1 MAYKKV
7 PNESFILYN
16 PVSKIYMVSRS
27 IMRNGIK
34 DNQYQGGITSLTKA
48 KQIRDKFVKEL
59 PPETAA
65 QTNRR
70 TKTFSGKED
79 PKELNK
85 ASRFFYKR
93 GEISSPNYSEL
104 NTKQKDKILQ
114 NVSRGAT
121 PGKFSVNTQ
130 YTPLKT
136 PVQNKILKQ
145 FPDADFTIYKYGFND
160 AVDRPT
166 FDAVKSFIKRGYK
179 PAFYNVKSLPEKTQ
193 NIIVEAFGKEADEA
207 GTPIRFGP
215 GRKFGIS
222 GKENAVLNQR
232 ITNFIRDTG
241 QQYPFAF
248 SFEKSENWI
257 IAQMARAA
265 KNNPTVYKVFR
276 NEAGKIIAASENG
289 IKYYHA
295 NSKIGNPVTNHPE
308 AKKISKFVEVARN
321 AKASIPQALAK
332 AFPKGFDRTLLRNDR
347 AYTDLLQWLD
357 NSEGRRRVQN
367 AIEVHHAGAGGVRSN
382 PALAKDLQLLTR
394 LDNLAAANIQKV
406 IEKDLDAG
414 RNPFTSKGSRISELK
429 EKGIRLN
436 VGGKEYGA
444 GFETAEK
451 GLKRIEKQAATK
463 LAERLK
469 TDPKLSGFSK
479 FLQQDVIG
487 FGTAAKENALA
498 NGDICD
504 LVKNKATGGPVLT
517 CVEAVDD
524 ALEKNPKKLAQEINK
539 SNAGGAFNKLKN
551 SSTKFL
557 TALKDNPNLLRGGLP
572 GKIAL
577 GLGTV
582 AAGVGAGALVKQ
594 FRNDDP
600 STYLTND
607 SQMEGMIISDVE
619 QKGKEVDDN
628 ILLDN
633 QFKLELAGAAGLT
646 APIAGQ
652 VYKTARAGT
661 PPLLESPLEFDQEL
675 KTLKRT
681 IRQITHPGG
690 KKAKRISEAG
700 QQVIRNSR
708 IRINELNETIQ
719 AAKVGKEGSGVFRS
733 AFGLEKGVLGKGLW
747 ALGAPIVQV
756 PSTLGYIAQDVR
768 EGKDVGEIAT
778 NPLNYLGAAFMNPA
792 VKALGKAGMSR
803 GLLGIASLG
812 LAGTAA
818 LPAISIGAG
827 LATLGTLG
835 YQGYKLFTGR
845 DRSDEDFF
853 R

>member
-1 MAYKKV
+1 MAYKNV
-7 PNESFILYN
+7 PNEPHIKYN
-16 PVSKIYMVSRS
+16 PVSEKYMVTR
-27 IMRNGIK
+27 IIK
-34 DNQYQGGITSLTKA
+34 GKNQYEGNITSLTKA

-59 PPETAA
+59 PAETTA
-65 QTNRR
+65 QTNIR
-70 TKTFSGKED
+70 TKTFSGDLD

-93 GEISSPNYSEL
+93 GEIAFPNYVDL
-104 NTKQKDKILQ
+104 NPAQKSRIYS
-114 NVSRGAT
+114 NVKRGAT

-130 YTPLKT
+130 FTPLKT

-145 FPDADFTIYKYGFND
+145 FPDADFTIHKYGFSN
-160 AVDRPT
+160 AVDKPT
-166 FDAVKSFIKRGYK
+166 FDAVKNFIKRGYK
-179 PAFYNVKSLPEKTQ
+179 PAFYNVKNLPKKIQ
-193 NIIVEAFGKEADEA
+193 DIIVEAFGKEADEA

-222 GKENAVLNQR
+222 GKENSLLYQR
-232 ITNFIRDTG
+232 IANFIRDTG

-265 KNNPTVYKVFR
+265 KNNPAVYKVFR
-276 NEAGKIIAASENG
+276 NEAGKIIGASENG

-308 AKKISKFVEVARN
+308 AKKISKFVEVAKN

-367 AIEVHHAGAGGVRSN
+367 AIEVHHAGKGGVGGN

-394 LDNLAAANIQKV
+394 LDNLTANKIKNQ

-414 RNPFTSKGSRISELK
+414 RNPFTSKESRISELK

-436 VGGKEYGA
+436 VRGVEYGA

-451 GLKRIEKQAATK
+451 GLKRIETQAAAQ

-479 FLQQDVIG
+479 FLQQDIVG
-487 FGTAAKENALA
+487 FGTAARQNALA
-498 NGDICD
+498 GGDICE
-504 LVKNKATGGPVLT
+504 LVQKKQSGGPVLT

-524 ALEKNPKKLAQEINK
+524 ALEKNPKKLAQDINK

-557 TALKDNPNLLRGGLP
+557 TALKDNPNLLRGGLA

-607 SQMEGMIISDVE
+607 SQMEGMIIADVE

-633 QFKLELAGAAGLT
+633 QFKLEAAAAAGLT
-646 APIAGQ
+646 APIAKD
-652 VYKTARAGT
+652 VYRKARGV
-661 PPLLESPLEFDQEL
+661 
-675 KTLKRT
+675 
-681 IRQITHPGG
+681 G
-690 KKAKRISEAG
+690 EAG
-700 QQVIRNSR
+700 PLPEGRGRVMSALG
-708 IRINELNETIQ
+708 LN
-719 AAKVGKEGSGVFRS
+719 
-733 AFGLEKGVLGKGLW
+733 KGVLGKGLW
-747 ALGAPIVQV
+747 ALGAPVIQL
-756 PSTLGYIAQDVR
+756 PATAGYIAQDIR
-768 EGKDVGEIAT
+768 AGKDAEEIAT
-778 NPLNYLGAAFMNPA
+778 NPLNYLGAAFMNPS
-792 VKALGKAGMSR
+792 VKALAKAGASR

-812 LAGTAA
+812 LAGTAAGAVA

-845 DRSDEDFF
+845 DRADEDFF

>member
-1 MAYKKV
+1 MAYQNV
-7 PNESFILYN
+7 LNEPHIKYN
-16 PVSKIYMVSRS
+16 PVSKLYIVTRTVKGKS
-27 IMRNGIK
+27 
-34 DNQYQGGITSLTKA
+34 QYEGGITSLTKA
-48 KQIRDKFVKEL
+48 KQIRDKFVKAL
-59 PPETAA
+59 PAETTA
-65 QTNRR
+65 QTNIR
-70 TKTFSGKED
+70 TKTFSGNID

-85 ASRFFYKR
+85 ASRFFYKI
-93 GEISSPNYSEL
+93 GEISSPYYE
-104 NTKQKDKILQ
+104 DLQ
-114 NVSRGAT
+114 NLEKRKVSTNVRRGAT
-121 PGKFSVNTQ
+121 PGKFSVNTIF
-130 YTPLKT
+130 TPLKKSA
-136 PVQNKILKQ
+136 QNKILKQ
-145 FPDADFTIYKYGFND
+145 FPDADFTLYKYGFNQ
-160 AVDRPT
+160 AVDPQK
-166 FDAVKSFIKRGYK
+166 FNAVGDFIERGYK
-179 PAFYNVKSLPEKTQ
+179 PPFHNVKNLPKKTQ
-193 NIIVEAFGKEADEA
+193 DIIVEAFGKEADEA
-207 GTPIRFGP
+207 GTPLRFGP
-215 GRKFGIS
+215 GRKFGV
-222 GKENAVLNQR
+222 GPKENAVLNQR
-232 ITNFIRDTG
+232 IGNFIRDTG
-241 QQYPFAF
+241 KNYPFAF
-248 SFEKSENWI
+248 NFEKSENWI

-265 KNNPTVYKVFR
+265 KTNPAVYKVLT
-276 NEAGKIIAASENG
+276 NDAGKIIGASENG
-289 IKYYHA
+289 VKYYHA
-295 NSKIGNPVTNHPE
+295 NSKIGNLITNHPE

-357 NSEGRRRVQN
+357 NSQGRRVVKN
-367 AIEVHHAGAGGVRSN
+367 AIEIHHAGAGGVGGN

-394 LDNLAAANIQKV
+394 QDNITANTIKNQILKN
-406 IEKDLDAG
+406 D
-414 RNPFTSKGSRISELK
+414 FSRVQELK
-429 EKGIRLN
+429 DKGIRLN

-451 GLKRIEKQAATK
+451 GLKRIETQAATQ

-487 FGTAAKENALA
+487 FGTAVKENALA
-498 NGDICD
+498 
-504 LVKNKATGGPVLT
+504 GGEVCRIVGAKQSGGVAVS
-517 CVEAVDD
+517 CVDAVND
-524 ALEKNPKKLAQEINK
+524 ALEKNPKKLAQDINK
-539 SNAGGAFNKLKN
+539 SNAGGTFNKIKN

-557 TALKDNPNLLRGGLP
+557 TALKNNPNLLKSRFGALA
-572 GKIAL
+572 AL
-577 GLGTV
+577 GVGTV

-600 STYLTND
+600 NTYLTND

-652 VYKTARAGT
+652 VYRTSRAST
-661 PPLLESPLEFDQEL
+661 PPLLESPLEFDNEI

-700 QQVIRNSR
+700 QQVVRDAKIRISR
-708 IRINELNETIQ
+708 IQNALET
-719 AAKVGKEGSGVFRS
+719 AKIGKEGRGVFRS

-747 ALGAPIVQV
+747 ALGAPIIQV
-756 PSTLGYIAQDVR
+756 PSTIGYIAQDIR
-768 EGKDVGEIAT
+768 AGKDAGEIAT
-778 NPLNYLGAAFMNPA
+778 NPLNYLGAAFMNPS
-792 VKALGKAGMSR
+792 VKALTKAGASR

-812 LAGTAA
+812 LAGTALGAVA

-835 YQGYKLFTGR
+835 YQGYKLFSGMNKTSAK
-845 DRSDEDFF
+845 DDFF
-853 R
+853 K

>member
-1 MAYKKV
+1 MAYQNV
-7 PNESFILYN
+7 PNEPHIKYN
-16 PVSKIYMVSRS
+16 PVSKIYMVTR
-27 IMRNGIK
+27 IIK
-34 DNQYQGGITSLTKA
+34 GKNQYQGGITSLTKA
-48 KQIRDKFVKEL
+48 KQIRDKFVKAL
-59 PPETAA
+59 PAETTA
-65 QTNRR
+65 QTNIR
-70 TKTFSGKED
+70 TKTFSGNID

-93 GEISSPNYSEL
+93 GEIASPNYLEL
-104 NTKQKDKILQ
+104 NSTQKDKILQ
-114 NVSRGAT
+114 NVSRGTT
-121 PGKFSVNTQ
+121 PGKFSANTQ
-130 YTPLKT
+130 FTPLKKSA
-136 PVQNKILKQ
+136 QNKILKQ

-241 QQYPFAF
+241 QTYPYAF
-248 SFEKSENWI
+248 SFDKSENWM

-265 KNNPTVYKVFR
+265 KTNPAYKVLT
-276 NEAGKIIAASENG
+276 NDAGKIIGASENG
-289 IKYYHA
+289 VEYYHA
-295 NSKIGNPVTNHPE
+295 NSKMGNLITNHPE
-308 AKKISKFVEVARN
+308 AKKVSKFVEVARN
-321 AKASIPQALAK
+321 SKANIPQALAK

-357 NSEGRRRVQN
+357 NSQGRRRVQN
-367 AIEVHHAGAGGVRSN
+367 AIEVHHAGAGGVGGN

-394 LDNLAAANIQKV
+394 RDNLIANEIKVQILDN
-406 IEKDLDAG
+406 D
-414 RNPFTSKGSRISELK
+414 FSRVQELK
-429 EKGIRLN
+429 DKGIRLN

-451 GLKRIEKQAATK
+451 GLKRIETQAAAQ

-479 FLQQDVIG
+479 FLEQDVIG
-487 FGTAAKENALA
+487 FGTAARQNALA
-498 NGDICD
+498 GGDICK
-504 LVKNKATGGPVLT
+504 LPEISGKASGGSAVS

-524 ALEKNPKKLAQEINK
+524 ALEKNPKKLAQDINK

-557 TALKDNPNLLRGGLP
+557 TALKDNPNLLRGRFGTLA
-572 GKIAL
+572 AL
-577 GLGTV
+577 GVGTV

-768 EGKDVGEIAT
+768 EGKDAGEIAT
-778 NPLNYLGAAFMNPA
+778 NPLNYLGAAFMNPS
-792 VKALGKAGMSR
+792 VKALAKAGASR

-812 LAGTAA
+812 LAGTAAGAVA

-845 DRSDEDFF
+845 DRADEDFF

>member
-1 MAYKKV
+1 MAYQNV
-7 PNESFILYN
+7 LNEPHIKYN
-16 PVSKIYMVSRS
+16 PVSKLYIVTRTVK
-27 IMRNGIK
+27 GK
-34 DNQYQGGITSLTKA
+34 NQYEGGITSLTKA
-48 KQIRDKFVKEL
+48 KQIRDKFVKAL
-59 PPETAA
+59 PAETTA
-65 QTNRR
+65 QTNIR
-70 TKTFSGKED
+70 TKTFSGNLD

-93 GEISSPNYSEL
+93 GEISSPYYI
-104 NTKQKDKILQ
+104 DLQ
-114 NVSRGAT
+114 DLEKRKVSTNVRRGAT
-121 PGKFSVNTQ
+121 PGKFSANTIF
-130 YTPLKT
+130 TPLKKSA
-136 PVQNKILKQ
+136 QNKILKQ
-145 FPDADFTIYKYGFND
+145 FPDADFTLYKYGFSQVAD
-160 AVDRPT
+160 QQK
-166 FDAVKSFIKRGYK
+166 FDAVGDFIERGYK
-179 PAFYNVKSLPEKTQ
+179 PPFHNVKNLPKKTQ
-193 NIIVEAFGKEADEA
+193 DIIVEAFGKEADEA

-215 GRKFGIS
+215 GRKFGVS
-222 GKENAVLNQR
+222 PKENAVLNQR
-232 ITNFIRDTG
+232 IGNFIRDAG
-241 QQYPFAF
+241 KNYPFAF
-248 SFEKSENWI
+248 NFDKSENWI
-257 IAQMARAA
+257 IVQMARAA
-265 KNNPTVYKVFR
+265 KTNPAVYKVIR
-276 NEAGKIIAASENG
+276 NEAGKIIGASENG
-289 IKYYHA
+289 VKYYHA

-321 AKASIPQALAK
+321 AKANIPQALAK

-357 NSEGRRRVQN
+357 NSKGRRVVKN
-367 AIEVHHAGAGGVRSN
+367 AIEVHHAGAGGVGGN

-394 LDNLAAANIQKV
+394 QDNITANTIKNQ
-406 IEKDLDAG
+406 ILNND
-414 RNPFTSKGSRISELK
+414 FSRVQELK
-429 EKGIRLN
+429 DKGIRLN

-451 GLKRIEKQAATK
+451 GLKRIEKQAAAQ

-487 FGTAAKENALA
+487 FGTAAKQNALA
-498 NGDICD
+498 GGDICSI
-504 LVKNKATGGPVLT
+504 VQKKQSGGPVLT
-517 CVEAVDD
+517 CVEAVEE
-524 ALEKNPKKLAQEINK
+524 ALEKNPKKLAQDINK

-557 TALKDNPNLLRGGLP
+557 TALKENPNLLRGGLA

-582 AAGVGAGALVKQ
+582 AAGAGAGALVKQ

-607 SQMEGMIISDVE
+607 SQMEGMIIADVE

-633 QFKLELAGAAGLT
+633 QFKLEAAAAAGLT
-646 APIAGQ
+646 TPIAKK
-652 VYKTARAGT
+652 VYQTARGVGET
-661 PPLLESPLEFDQEL
+661 GPLPEGVG
-675 KTLKRT
+675 RT
-681 IRQITHPGG
+681 R
-690 KKAKRISEAG
+690 
-700 QQVIRNSR
+700 
-708 IRINELNETIQ
+708 
-719 AAKVGKEGSGVFRS
+719 AAL
-733 AFGLEKGVLGKGLW
+733 GLEKGVLGKGLW
-747 ALGAPIVQV
+747 ALGAPIIQV

-818 LPAISIGAG
+818 LPALSIGAG

-845 DRSDEDFF
+845 DREDGEFF